1 MSGNRRNSGEGK
13 TWKYAGQL
21 RVGDVWTE
29 QAGGDSARDYRVIE
43 IAPGPARST
52 ITVTGSSVTTGQ
64 LCTIDLFA
72 VNRVKVRGER
82 A

>member
-1 MSGNRRNSGEGK
+1 M
-13 TWKYAGQL
+13 WKYAGEL

-29 QAGGDSARDYRVIE
+29 PEGRGSRSYRVIE

-64 LCTIDLFA
+64 LRTIDLFP
-72 VNRVKVRGER
+72 VNRVKVRGEP